1 MKIADIHTHTAL
13 CKHAEGEPEEYL
25 AAALAL
31 GESYY
36 GVADHCPFPA
46 GFEPEWRMDESEFPQ
61 YRRIIRDLRA
71 KAAGTGL
78 TVLYGM
84 EMDWAPGRRAEVE
97 AKLAAEPLDY
107 IIGSIHCVDGFWF
120 DDPDKRSLW
129 DEPGMAEKIWR
140 GYAREINVAVL
151 HNAVAEIYP
160 SQRLLALAKESG
172 LTLTYGSDAHS
183 PAMVG
188 RDFPAAVA
196 WAKQAGFN
204 AFSVFVQK
212 RQILLPFD

>member
-1 MKIADIHTHTAL
+1 
-13 CKHAEGEPEEYL
+13 
-25 AAALAL
+25 
-31 GESYY
+31 
-36 GVADHCPFPA
+36 
-46 GFEPEWRMDESEFPQ
+46 MDESEFPQ

-107 IIGSIHCVDGFWF
+107 IIGSIHCVDGFCF

-140 GYAREINVAVL
+140 GYVRDLKTYVSEWDFQILGHPDLPKKFGHKPVQTPEFERAFREIFGIMKERGIALEINVAGL

-160 SQRLLALAKESG
+160 SQRLLVLAKESG